1 MQARLVLKLRECHL
15 VARHELLRARQT
27 TKPPFPL
34 SGQPNVVPN
43 IPVTI
48 SVSGDVLEADRGQVG
63 RPRGYALHLPP
74 LEHRKLDR
82 AFPRPTRDS
91 GQCEW
96 ALAFARQ

>member
-1 MQARLVLKLRECHL
+1 MQARFFRNLANRSL

-34 SGQPNVVPN
+34 SRQPNVVPN
-43 IPVTI
+43 VAVTI

-96 ALAFARQ
+96 ALAFAHQ